1 MHIFTSTFA
10 ARACHYASITSMW
23 VDVRDSGVCFYYAN
37 SDQIVDL
44 NQNDASKIAH
54 RLGKTAPI
62 PIDV

>member
-1 MHIFTSTFA
+1 
-10 ARACHYASITSMW
+10 
-23 VDVRDSGVCFYYAN
+23 
-37 SDQIVDL
+37 VDL